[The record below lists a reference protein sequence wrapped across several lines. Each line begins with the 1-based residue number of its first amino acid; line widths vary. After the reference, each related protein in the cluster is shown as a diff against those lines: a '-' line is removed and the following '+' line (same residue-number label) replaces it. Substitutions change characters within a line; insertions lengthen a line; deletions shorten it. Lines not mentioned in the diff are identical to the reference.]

1 MYDVFLTGYC
11 LYFKF
16 NLSNYLQTKIMSQ
29 FKINESKHLTKVQ
42 DKIKSET
49 TSGLSQIVIDN
60 EVETEKARVTAFA
73 RIAGAATVAKLKEL
87 EITIKKEDKPDV
99 KQHVRNG
106 EVFTAQDSYSNGQ
119 FQKVSQLYTDHK
131 RLTDAFD
138 KAMESGKLV
147 DFEELDKVLKQ
158 IK

>member
-1 MYDVFLTGYC
+1 
-11 LYFKF
+11 
-16 NLSNYLQTKIMSQ
+16 MSQ

-49 TSGLSQIVIDN
+49 TGCLSQIVIDS
-60 EVETEKARVTAFA
+60 EVETEKARITTFA
-73 RIAGAATVAKLKEL
+73 RTTGAATVAKLKEL
-87 EITIKKEDKPDV
+87 EIAIKKEDKPDV

-106 EVFTAQDSYSNGQ
+106 EVFTAQDSYSDDR
-119 FQKVSQLYTDHK
+119 FQKVSRLYADHK
-131 RLTDAFD
+131 RLTEAFD
-138 KAMESGKLV
+138 KAMESGKIV